1 MLYPADA
8 ADSLDFTALKT
19 MVGERAATPQ
29 ARRRIEELQP
39 EFSWEAQAE
48 ELERTDQMLTLYQ
61 QGHFLPAVATADTAS
76 ALTLLRVRE
85 AVLSPEQFLA
95 LKAQTESYQ
104 NLYRFCGLHRAS
116 MPAVVQLLE
125 RTPPV
130 DEVPLWIDKI
140 LERKLLS
147 LICKIKEISTEK
159 IEEKLKIVNLF
170 ERRNSKF
177 KTYSLGM
184 KQRLAI
190 ASALLNNPEILI
202 LDEPTNGLDPQGI
215 HEIRE
220 IIQKI
225 AKNGTTILL
234 ASHLLDEVEK
244 VCSHVVVIRDG
255 VKLYSGRVDKMSA
268 SHGLF
273 ELNTNEPKNKLIS
286 ILNNNS
292 QIGSVKEEGDYII
305 AYLTEEMEASEIN
318 SYLFKNGITVS
329 HLVKR
334 KPSLEEQFLDLTN
347 NN

>member
-1 MLYPADA
+1 METIL
-8 ADSLDFTALKT
+8 SLKNLDKKFGRVHAVNNLSFEIQKGNVYGILGPNGSGKSTTLGIILNVVNKT
-19 MVGERAATPQ
+19 SG
-29 ARRRIEELQP
+29 
-39 EFSWEAQAE
+39 EFSWF
-48 ELERTDQMLTLYQ
+48 D
-61 QGHFLPAVATADTAS
+61 GN
-76 ALTLLRVRE
+76 
-85 AVLSPEQFLA
+85 LSTHQA
-95 LKAQTESYQ
+95 LKKVGAIIERPNFYPYMTAIQ
-104 NLYRFCGLHRAS
+104 N
-116 MPAVVQLLE
+116 
-125 RTPPV
+125 
-130 DEVPLWIDKI
+130 
-140 LERKLLS
+140 LS
-147 LICKIKEISTEK
+147 LICKIKDISTEK

-234 ASHLLDEVEK
+234 ASHLLHEVEK

-255 VKLYSGRVDKMSA
+255 VKLYSGSVDEMSA

-273 ELNTNEPKNKLIS
+273 ELNSNEPKNKLIS

-292 QIGSVKEEGDYII
+292 QIGSVKEEGDNII

-318 SYLFKNGITVS
+318 TYLFKNGITVS

>member
-1 MLYPADA
+1 LETIL
-8 ADSLDFTALKT
+8 SLKNLDKRFGRVHAVNNLSFDIQKGNVYGILGPNGSGKSTTLGIILNVVNKT
-19 MVGERAATPQ
+19 SG
-29 ARRRIEELQP
+29 
-39 EFSWEAQAE
+39 EFSWF
-48 ELERTDQMLTLYQ
+48 D
-61 QGHFLPAVATADTAS
+61 GN
-76 ALTLLRVRE
+76 
-85 AVLSPEQFLA
+85 LSTHQA
-95 LKAQTESYQ
+95 LKKVGAIIERPNFYPYMTAIQ
-104 NLYRFCGLHRAS
+104 N
-116 MPAVVQLLE
+116 
-125 RTPPV
+125 
-130 DEVPLWIDKI
+130 
-140 LERKLLS
+140 LS
-147 LICKIKEISTEK
+147 LICKIKDISTEK
-159 IEEKLKIVNLF
+159 INEKLKIVNLF
-170 ERRNSKF
+170 ERRDSKF

-244 VCSHVVVIRDG
+244 VCSHVVVIREG
-255 VKLYSGRVDKMSA
+255 VKLYSGRVDEMSA

-292 QIGSVKEEGDYII
+292 NIGSVKEEGDLIV
-305 AYLTEEMEASEIN
+305 AHLTTEMEATDIN
-318 SYLFKNGITVS
+318 NYLFKNGITVS